1 MAMDNSDDSQEDV
14 STAQSQYLL
23 FILDETVY
31 AVEALHAKEIVE
43 YSQVTKVPRMDPC
56 VKGVTNIR
64 GDIVPVIDLLERFGM
79 GSTAIGTKTSIIVM
93 KSMSKGVEIQ
103 MGVLIDEVYEVD
115 DIKAVDLKDTPQ
127 FGSRVDKSFIKSMGH
142 YNKDYIPI
150 LDMKTILDIDVLSKE
165 VRT

>member
-1 MAMDNSDDSQEDV
+1 M
-14 STAQSQYLL
+14 
-23 FILDETVY
+23 
-31 AVEALHAKEIVE
+31 
-43 YSQVTKVPRMDPC
+43 
-56 VKGVTNIR
+56 TNIR
-64 GDIVPVIDLLERFGM
+64 GDIVPVIDLLERFDM

-93 KSMSKGVEIQ
+93 KSMLKGVEIQ

-115 DIKAVDLKDTPQ
+115 DIKTVDLKDTPP
-127 FGSRVDKSFIKSMGH
+127 FGSRVDKSFIKNMGH